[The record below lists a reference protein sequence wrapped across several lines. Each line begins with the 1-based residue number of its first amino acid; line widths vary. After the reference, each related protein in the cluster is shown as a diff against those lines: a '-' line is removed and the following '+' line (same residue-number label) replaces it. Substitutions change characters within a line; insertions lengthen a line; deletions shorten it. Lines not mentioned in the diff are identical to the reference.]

1 MYSLAQP
8 CCFLTDSDDSGDS
21 DSSVSPD
28 RRPYQSTVLVNLD
41 AIDAIANK
49 RIELDPEEALAGG
62 QVPEADPV
70 REAEAGV
77 AHEAGTVPGTELPK
91 CPVPGPAPEPEQ
103 APEAGT
109 VAGTE
114 LAKGPAPELE
124 QEPAHEA
131 VLAGGLS
138 SSEEDPVY
146 RRATRSFKRPRSG

>member
-28 RRPYQSTVLVNLD
+28 RRPYQSPLP
-41 AIDAIANK
+41 IDAIANK

-70 REAEAGV
+70 REAGV
-77 AHEAGTVPGTELPK
+77 AH
-91 CPVPGPAPEPEQ
+91 
-103 APEAGT
+103 EAGT